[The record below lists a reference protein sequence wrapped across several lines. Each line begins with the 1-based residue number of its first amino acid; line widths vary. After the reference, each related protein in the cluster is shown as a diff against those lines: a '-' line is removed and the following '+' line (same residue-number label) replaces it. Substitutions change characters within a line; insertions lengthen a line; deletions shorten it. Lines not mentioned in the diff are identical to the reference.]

1 MNRGA
6 RCAST
11 FGSHRTFPMIGVA
24 SVNKLTATVVAVE
37 VVVVLV
43 MVEVVV
49 GQDPQLWGQ

>member
-1 MNRGA
+1 
-6 RCAST
+6 
-11 FGSHRTFPMIGVA
+11 MIGVA

-49 GQDPQLWGQ
+49 GQEPQLWGQ